1 MEHKAV
7 NTDFG
12 ELIDRL
18 SILKIKESILGKD
31 FTSNIEDIEN
41 DIDILIKENEIK
53 FTPNIIRQ
61 IVLMSQSNL
70 HVWMLKDDMQRDVS
84 DEDYNDM
91 LKKTQDFNNG
101 IKNSIK
107 NMIMSNSCNNKPKM
121 KATFVDESEWYYP
134 IIKNMEM
141 KSNE

>member
-107 NMIMSNSCNNKPKM
+107 NMIMSNSCNSKPKM
-121 KATFVDESEWYYP
+121 KVTFVDESDWYYP
-134 IIKNMEM
+134 IIKNMEI